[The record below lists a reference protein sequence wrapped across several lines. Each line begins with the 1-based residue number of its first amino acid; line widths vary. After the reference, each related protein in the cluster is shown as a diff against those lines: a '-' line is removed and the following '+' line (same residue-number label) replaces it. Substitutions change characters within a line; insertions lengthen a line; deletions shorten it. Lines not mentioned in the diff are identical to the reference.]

1 MHIIAAMSAFGKQL
15 ISWYGKN
22 KRSLPWRD
30 TDDPY
35 LIWLSEVILQ
45 QTRVDQGMSYYLRFS
60 EQFPDV
66 HSLAAAPLEQVLKLW
81 QGLGYYS
88 RARNLHAT
96 AQIISSELKGFF
108 PKTKSEMMKLKGIGD
123 YTASAIASF
132 CFGESVPVI
141 DGNVIRVLSR
151 LHAIEH
157 PVDSPQ
163 GKSELR
169 KVAEKLLD
177 QHDPGTYNQA
187 IMEFGALQ
195 CTPVNPNCERCPFMG
210 SCRAFAMDAVSAF
223 PVKKKKA
230 SVKEM
235 PIQYFILY
243 NKTGLYLR
251 KRGNDSIWKGLYD
264 FPSLEK
270 SGSPDEVLRV
280 FQDLHG
286 FPSVL
291 GLKHVTDE
299 RRHLLTHRRISA
311 RFFELE
317 FSKQLKNLPSNWSFV
332 SFHELKAYPV
342 PRLIEKYLAERF
354 GKF

>member
-1 MHIIAAMSAFGKQL
+1 MSSFGKQL
-15 ISWYGKN
+15 IAWYERH

-45 QTRVDQGMSYYLRFS
+45 QTRVDQGMAYYLRFQ

-66 HSLAAAPLEQVLKLW
+66 HSLAAAPQEQVLKLW

-88 RARNLHAT
+88 RARNLHA
-96 AQIISSELKGFF
+96 ASKIISADLKGKF
-108 PKTKSEMMKLKGIGD
+108 PDTKAEMMKLKGVGD

-132 CFGESVPVI
+132 CFGEKVPVI

-157 PVDSPQ
+157 PADSPE

-169 KVAEKLLD
+169 KVAERLLD
-177 QHDPGTYNQA
+177 SNDPGTYNQA

-195 CTPVNPNCERCPFMG
+195 CTPTNPQCGRCPFMG
-210 SCRAFAMDAVSAF
+210 SCRAYALDAVSAF

-235 PIQYFILY
+235 PIQYFILHS
-243 NKTGLYLR
+243 KTGLYLR

-264 FPSLEK
+264 FPSLEM
-270 SGSPDEVLRV
+270 SGSPEDVLREFFARHEFRPV
-280 FQDLHG
+280 
-286 FPSVL
+286 P
-291 GLKHVTDE
+291 GLKHVSDE
-299 RRHLLTHRRISA
+299 KRHLLTHRRISA
-311 RFFELE
+311 RFFELQIAK
-317 FSKQLKNLPSNWSFV
+317 SLKKLPDNWNYVPFD
-332 SFHELKAYPV
+332 ELKAYPV
-342 PRLIEKYLAERF
+342 PRLIEKYLAERSGNF
-354 GKF
+354 